1 FDSAC
6 NLGKVLRR
14 NQPGARPGQASLA
27 VLRKRVSQ
35 AHANQKIQDRITQ
48 EFHPFV
54 VADAVRGFPG
64 IRGMSKGFQEELT
77 VTEPIREMRLKTLEG
92 RFRHAW
98 GPLLIPR
105 MPGKPLTASA
115 TT

>member
-1 FDSAC
+1 M
-6 NLGKVLRR
+6 LRR

-98 GPLLIPR
+98 GPFQSVSS
-105 MPGKPLTASA
+105 PLVSSA
-115 TT
+115 VLADRRNIEDLKF